1 MSGLGAVAGAY
12 LADMAAHAI
21 AAEERLVPVE
31 EYLRTMYHPDCDYV
45 DGRVEERNV
54 GEFEHAGVQKVIL
67 RLLWA
72 KEEEW
77 RINAIQE
84 CRLQVSPARFRVPDG
99 MVLRAEQV
107 VDQMVREVPLLCIEV
122 LSPEDTWK
130 RLRGVLG
137 DYLAMGVKHIWAFD
151 PEERVAYRFDADGFH
166 PVADAEMVVE
176 GTEVRLVVAE
186 VFALLPAR

>member
-1 MSGLGAVAGAY
+1 
-12 LADMAAHAI
+12 MAAHAI
-21 AAEERLVPVE
+21 PIEERLVPVE

-54 GEFEHAGVQKVIL
+54 GEFEHAGVQKMIL

-84 CRLQVSPARFRVPDG
+84 CRLQVSATRFRVPDV
-99 MVLRAEQV
+99 MVLQAEQV
-107 VDQMVREVPLLCIEV
+107 VNRIVREAPLLCIEV

-137 DYLAMGVKHIWAFD
+137 DYLSMGVKHIWAFD
-151 PEERVAYRFDADGFH
+151 PEERVAYRFDADGFR